1 MGRFMAKVNVKIK
14 KLAVK
19 RVDLIKGYLS
29 LFLEYAVDDSSER
42 IDKEFRL
49 EENAINFSIQYLRE
63 IKELVKKRYPSIF
76 ALEFD
81 KGEENARDSLVMAL
95 RKMLER
101 VAELKATSNHEQY
114 LKMFHAVNS
123 MQIEIR

>member
-1 MGRFMAKVNVKIK
+1 MRRFMAKVNVKIK

-29 LFLEYAVDDSSER
+29 LFLEYAVDDSSGR

-49 EENAINFSIQYLRE
+49 DENAINFSIQYLRE
-63 IKELVKKRYPSIF
+63 IKELAGKNYP
-76 ALEFD
+76 ALIPEFE

-123 MQIEIR
+123 MQVDIR